1 MKDFREIENLSA
13 YLDGQLDSKE
23 SAKLESRLKSDPKL
37 ESALRDLRSAR
48 GVLRQLPARK
58 APRNF
63 TLTRQMVGRKPPL
76 PRSYP
81 LIRFA
86 TVFASILFLLSFT
99 ASALSPFA
107 GFGGA
112 AAPVQSFGMGGGCE
126 DCEGAPAQEAAAA
139 TEAPATEESFAAEM
153 APAATE
159 APPAE
164 DLAPPPSAVTE
175 SAEILPTEGARVAES
190 TPSLKDPAPEPSADE
205 SAPETT
211 NQPEVEVEA
220 PRVSIN
226 WTMLFLGIAILGAII
241 LWSMKFTARNK
252 WR

>member
-23 SAKLESRLKSDPKL
+23 SAKLESRLKTDPEL

-48 GVLRQLPARK
+48 SVLRQLPSRK

-63 TLTRQMVGRKPPL
+63 TLTRQMVGLKPPL

-99 ASALSPFA
+99 ATALSPFA

-126 DCEGAPAQEAAAA
+126 GCEGAPAQEAAAA
-139 TEAPATEESFAAEM
+139 TEAPAATEEAFAAEM

-164 DLAPPPSAVTE
+164 DLAPSSAVTD
-175 SAEILPTEGARVAES
+175 SPEILPTEGARVAES
-190 TPSLKDPAPEPSADE
+190 TPALKDPAPEPSPVVP
-205 SAPETT
+205 APETA
-211 NQPEVEVEA
+211 NQPGDELEPPA
-220 PRVSIN
+220 FSID
-226 WTMLFLGIAILGAII
+226 WTILFLGIALLGAVT
-241 LWSMKFTARNK
+241 LGYMKFSARNK